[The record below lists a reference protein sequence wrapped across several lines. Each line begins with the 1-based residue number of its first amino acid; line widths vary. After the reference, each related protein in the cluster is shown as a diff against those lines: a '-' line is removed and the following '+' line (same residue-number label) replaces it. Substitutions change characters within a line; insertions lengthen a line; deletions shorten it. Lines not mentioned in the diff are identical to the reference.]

1 MGKWAGWST
10 GPGPPWNS
18 SGPTG
23 RAGPQP
29 PAARRGPATRSPA
42 SSCSAALLDA
52 DPTVSAATVVDALA
66 VHRNTAQDALLHLRA
81 LRMAELLHAA
91 SALTPGQATAAL
103 GCPAAQ
109 VRRATV
115 RAGTVVRALRV
126 APYLAAV
133 AQALHREGWTATDTA
148 PDVQASRGRRLRGR
162 ARPGRPRGPGVRAR
176 VGRAARVAHHDHPAA
191 SARPARSEARAVD
204 GIRYLATGGT
214 PPRGD
219 LIAALAA

>member
-1 MGKWAGWST
+1 M
-10 GPGPPWNS
+10 
-18 SGPTG
+18 
-23 RAGPQP
+23 
-29 PAARRGPATRSPA
+29 
-42 SSCSAALLDA
+42 
-52 DPTVSAATVVDALA
+52 
-66 VHRNTAQDALLHLRA
+66 HRNTAQDALLHLRA

-162 ARPGRPRGPGVRAR
+162 ARPGRPQGPGVRAR
-176 VGRAARVAHHDHPAA
+176 VGRAARVAHRDHPAA
-191 SARPARSEARAVD
+191 SARPGRSEARAVD
-204 GIRYLATGGT
+204 GIRHLATGGT

-219 LIAALAA
+219 LIAALAP